1 MKRIYFMIL
10 ALLTLVGG
18 VNAKTKTTK
27 VLWEGTYSK
36 HIEISKDKLAV
47 GTLTVYMSW
56 AGSDGTQVRAYYKKN
71 DKNWTESKFSEN
83 SGTIEDYKWQ
93 SNGTASYEISIAE
106 SDMTILND
114 NREEIGSRGILYIGS
129 ADATKM
135 KITMITLTTT
145 SSETETR
152 TTSVWSGTHDLD
164 NYSGL
169 NLTGETYK
177 SVLKDAKIG
186 DILRAT
192 YTADEAGY
200 INFCNG
206 SGWTTLIGGSFS
218 VTATSENA
226 TVEYEITS
234 ATVLEA
240 IQQNGIVM
248 NGTNAVLS
256 NIDLLTYSTSYD
268 AVSVTIG
275 SDEVATFSSAK
286 DLDFTASGLSV
297 YYASAVTTGLVT
309 LTKVDNNTT
318 WNYQGY
324 ILKGAEGTYT
334 IPVTKSATWPGT
346 DYLRAHVSEGL
357 VYRSVY
363 SGYEGEGEE
372 ADKIRE
378 CYRYIFAKDN
388 SDGKIAFFK
397 LTSDYTLAAHRAYL
411 ETETDITPSS
421 NQGGAR
427 LVLRFEDE
435 DDPTA
440 IGEVKS
446 AAQPVKT
453 DNVYYN
459 LKGQRV
465 EKPTKGIYIL
475 NGRKVLF

>member
-1 MKRIYFMIL
+1 MKRIYFLIL

-297 YYASAVTTGLVT
+297 YYASAVTTGSVT
-309 LTKVDNNTT
+309 LTKVENNTT

-324 ILKGAEGTYT
+324 ILKGAAGIYT
-334 IPVTKSATWPGT
+334 IPVTASATWPGQ
-346 DYLRAHVSEGL
+346 DYLKARV
-357 VYRSVY
+357 
-363 SGYEGEGEE
+363 GEGSVE
-372 ADKIRE
+372 ASTDGT
-378 CYRYIFAKDN
+378 YHYIFAKKGD
-388 SDGKIAFFK
+388 DAPAFYK
-397 LTSDYTLAAHRAYL
+397 LTADHTLSAHKAYL
-411 ETETDITPSS
+411 ETSDDITPSGDS
-421 NQGGAR
+421 GSAR
-427 LVLRFEDE
+427 LVLRFED
-435 DDPTA
+435 DPTA
-440 IGEVKS
+440 ISEVKS
-446 AAQPVKT
+446 AAQPVKA

-459 LKGQRV
+459 LNGQRV

-475 NGRKVLF
+475 NGKKVLF